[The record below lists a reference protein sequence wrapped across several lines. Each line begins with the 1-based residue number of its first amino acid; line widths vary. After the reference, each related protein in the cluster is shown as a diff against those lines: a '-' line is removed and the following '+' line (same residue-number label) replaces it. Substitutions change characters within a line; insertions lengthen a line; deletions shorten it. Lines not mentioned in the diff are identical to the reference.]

1 MKKNKDNIQ
10 NIYNEVN
17 KVSNSIDTILKSSNI
32 QLSEIKDINKVLL
45 VINKDV
51 KDNILL
57 SDKNIN
63 LSEKIKEKIN
73 NLTIYIGN
81 IYSWNIRKHS
91 IIIVQIIN
99 LNILFIL

>member
-81 IYSWNIRKHS
+81 IYS
-91 IIIVQIIN
+91 
-99 LNILFIL
+99 